1 MMPRIFFQRVRRY
14 DHGER
19 GCGDWGYR
27 GRTATKGNCGAVRK
41 VTRRTAGA
49 IRARV
54 GRGSDL
60 SRRQVMALLGGG
72 AVLAAE
78 SAWLAGWQPGSWWGG
93 AGTAAADPWPD
104 GPAYVPGYPM
114 GRSGY
119 APDGTA
125 GAAAAYPLA
134 AVRLLDSPFR
144 ANQGRTKDYLLF
156 LDPDRMLH
164 TFRLNYGRPSAAR
177 PVGGWEAPAMEVRGH
192 TTGHV
197 LSGLALSYANTGD
210 PRAKAAGEYL
220 VGQLAQLQA
229 IAPLAGYAPGYLSA
243 FPESFFDR
251 LEAGQRVWSPYYMI
265 HKYLAG
271 MIDQYQLAGVGQ
283 ALDVA
288 VRLADWVDARTAPLS
303 YAHMQQVLETEFGGL
318 PESLANLYRITGSE
332 RYLRTAQRFYHARF
346 LDPLAAG
353 DDALRGEQCNVSL
366 PKVIASLRM
375 WEETGE
381 PKYRAIAD
389 NFWQIATAH
398 HSYVIGGQGNYEHW
412 GPPDVVA
419 GALSNY
425 TCEGC
430 VTYNMLK
437 LTRLLHFHDLTRV
450 DLLDQYER
458 GLYNHMLGSQDPDSP
473 HGFVCYYTGL
483 SAGAFKEQPL
493 NYFPTGDPDVYATDY
508 DTFTC
513 DNATGLE
520 TQVKFADTIYSRDAR
535 GVYVNLFIPSEVRC
549 ADQGIT
555 LRQTT
560 GFPDDPVV
568 HLTVM
573 RGAAPMDLRVRVPG
587 WTAGQPVVMLN
598 GTPLRNAVVPAASAD
613 SAGGWAVVSRHWQP
627 GDSLTVTLP
636 MGLTFTPAPDNP
648 AVQAVSYGPVV
659 LSGLYG
665 ASYAV
670 SGPTPGSASAPSTAS
685 GPSTASPG
693 VTTNG
698 PATALPVLAPASV
711 RRTTANP
718 MTFEATADA
727 RQVTLVPVSRAQH
740 TPYTVYWQT
749 TPT

>member
-1 MMPRIFFQRVRRY
+1 
-14 DHGER
+14 
-19 GCGDWGYR
+19 
-27 GRTATKGNCGAVRK
+27 
-41 VTRRTAGA
+41 
-49 IRARV
+49 
-54 GRGSDL
+54 
-60 SRRQVMALLGGG
+60 MALLGGG

-78 SAWLAGWQPGSWWGG
+78 SAWMAGWQPASWWGG

-104 GPAYVPGYPM
+104 SPAYVPGYPM

-125 GAAAAYPLA
+125 GATAAYPLA
-134 AVRLLDSPFR
+134 SVRLLDSPFR
-144 ANQGRTKDYLLF
+144 ANQGRMKDYLLF

-177 PVGGWEAPAMEVRGH
+177 PVGGWEAPGVEVRGH
-192 TTGHV
+192 STGHL
-197 LSGLALSYANTGD
+197 LSGLALTYANTGD

-251 LEAGQRVWSPYYMI
+251 LEAGQDVWSPYYMI

-288 VRLADWVDARTAPLS
+288 VRLADWVDVRTARLS

-366 PKVIASLRM
+366 PKVISSLRM
-375 WEETGE
+375 WEETGD
-381 PKYRAIAD
+381 PKYRAIAY

-412 GPPDVVA
+412 TAPDVVA

-437 LTRLLHFHDLTRV
+437 LTRLLHFHDQTRV

-458 GLYNHMLGSQDPDSP
+458 GLFNHMLGSQDPVSP

-483 SAGAFKEQPL
+483 SAGAFKQQPL
-493 NYFPTGDPDVYATDY
+493 NYFPHGDPDVYATDY

-555 LRQTT
+555 LRQIT

-568 HLTVM
+568 RLTVV

-587 WTAGQPVVMLN
+587 WAAGPPEVVLN
-598 GTPLRNAVVPAASAD
+598 GTPLQDAAVPAG
-613 SAGGWAVVSRHWQP
+613 SAGGWVVVSRHWQP
-627 GDSLTVTLP
+627 GDWLTVTLP
-636 MGLTFTPAPDNP
+636 MSLTFNPAPDNP

-659 LSGLYG
+659 LSGIYG
-665 ASYAV
+665 ASYAAA
-670 SGPTPGSASAPSTAS
+670 GPAPATAAAPSTAS
-685 GPSTASPG
+685 PANTASPPAGNTAPGGVPG
-693 VTTNG
+693 VTG
-698 PATALPVLAPASV
+698 DGQAAALPVLDAASV

-727 RQVTLVPVSRAQH
+727 KRITLIPVSRAQH
-740 TPYTVYWQT
+740 EPYTVYWRT
-749 TPT
+749 TET